1 MDARTDLHRA
11 RLARGLTL
19 EDLVSRTALSPGVLR
34 KIDEGRFA
42 ELPAGLYARAY
53 IRSFALEVGAEP
65 DAALETLG
73 PLLPAA
79 PDPFPVLR
87 EVRSGPE
94 STLHL
99 QLARVSAATLDA
111 LLLILA
117 VVAPVI
123 WLASWTSGAEIRV
136 LLADAGGAL
145 GAFCALPLA
154 LYFLV
159 FDGIGGGTPGCRA
172 FGLCENAA
180 PTRLRLPDILK
191 RAVSH

>member
-1 MDARTDLHRA
+1 MDAGTYLHRA
-11 RLARGLTL
+11 RLARGLSL
-19 EDLVSRTALSPGVLR
+19 EDLVDRTSLRPAVLK

-53 IRSFALEVGAEP
+53 IRTFAREVGAEP
-65 DAALETLG
+65 EVVLETLA

-79 PDPFPVLR
+79 PDPLPVMR
-87 EVRSGPE
+87 EVRAANDA
-94 STLHL
+94 TLHL
-99 QLARVSAATLDA
+99 QLARISAATFDA

-117 VVAPVI
+117 VVLPII
-123 WLASWTSGAEIRV
+123 WLAAWTSGVEVAQ

-172 FGLCENAA
+172 FGLCENVTPA
-180 PTRLRLPDILK
+180 PLRLPDILK
-191 RAVSH
+191 RALSH